1 MKGKELNLEQEKLE
15 IIKWISTLK
24 DETAIERIKLLKE
37 RKNKDWWKEISDAE
51 KIAIEKGLEDLKS
64 RKVKPHKDVKKIYAK
79 WL

>member
-37 RKNKDWWKEISDAE
+37 RKTKDWWNEISDAE

-64 RKVKPHKDVKKIYAK
+64 RKVKPHKDVKKIYTK